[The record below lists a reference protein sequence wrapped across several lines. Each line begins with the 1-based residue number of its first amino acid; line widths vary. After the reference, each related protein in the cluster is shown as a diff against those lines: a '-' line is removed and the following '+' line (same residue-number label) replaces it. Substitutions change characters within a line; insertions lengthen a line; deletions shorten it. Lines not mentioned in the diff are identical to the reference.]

1 MALKKHVFLLL
12 SGIVLIALAWNV
24 QFSLFAD
31 PDVREAAEI
40 LHEGIVAKRTEAQAE
55 IHKAQ
60 SRFNAQGIVNTMVD
74 HSDEYAALYNERGLF
89 LAVYEDNEL
98 VFYSDNRVV
107 FEHLFGPGIPDEQY
121 LRLDNGWYGLI
132 KHIENGREFY
142 ALFLL
147 RTAYPHQNTHLQNAF
162 QPDIPLGDYFDLS
175 VQQHPEAAPVVI
187 NGEEVLYIL
196 KTDHAPQ
203 YELWFNL
210 TLLIAGV
217 ILVLFALIQLARIL
231 MPFWWATAGIPLL
244 IIGLRVVWLWM
255 SNPLQALNLFDPAL
269 YASSFIFPS
278 LGDFLI
284 NSLLLVLVCQF
295 IFVQLKIR
303 PSQKVHPALQTILL
317 VGLLF
322 FGLAITPL
330 ITGLIENSRINFNL
344 NDVFNLDIFTLL
356 GLIAI
361 GCLLFA
367 WYRLTSAII
376 SLVDRRAD
384 SIGITVAVVVVA
396 LTAHT
401 IVAHMMGIVD
411 FKIILWPLVGA
422 LLVMHKL
429 SIGKTETRFR
439 YGIVLLFYFSAI
451 TALAL
456 LKYNSIKER
465 NERLVYAEKLASDED
480 PVTELL
486 FNSWVISLNE
496 SDEIQSHLR
505 QPNRYTNAMMAER
518 ITALFIDRYWHK
530 YDINVHIYQPNGNYW
545 GILPESRPPNLE
557 DFDALIAS
565 EGFATS
571 TSPYLYHLYN
581 YPENLS
587 YLAKVPVYENDTTQ
601 LAWVVVGLESTLFP
615 DEIGFPGLLIDDA
628 TDNLRNLEH
637 YSFARYIDDKLVGA
651 SGTYNF
657 RIDTKLYNDN
667 TDEFEFED
675 YKDHNHL
682 IHRVDERTMIVVSRQ
697 NVTFFDRVT
706 VFSYLFALYGLLM
719 LLVMLMQSQGL
730 MRLTFFNHLNV
741 KIQLLSTGIILV
753 ALLSFGFAT
762 RIYTSNQLQEKNESI
777 LSEKIQ
783 SVLIELEGPLK
794 NADSITAPLVDQI
807 SSMLTRLSYVFF
819 TDINVYDL
827 EGKLVATSQPKI
839 YETGLMAPRM
849 NAEAFVKITINKK
862 SDYIHEETI
871 GSLNYLSAY
880 VPFRNYNNDIVAYV
894 NLPYFAR
901 QDALEEEITRLLV
914 TLVNIFVLLLA
925 LSVIAAVIITD
936 WITRPLQR
944 LQRSLSRIELGR
956 RNEQIEYKGSDVI
969 ASLVNEYNRKVA
981 ELEINAEQLAR
992 SERESAWREMAKQ
1005 VAHEIKNPLT
1015 PMKLNIQLLQR
1026 AAAEGADDLE
1036 ERFERT
1042 AESLIEQIDTLSQIA
1057 NAFSNFA
1064 KMPRAEMAEVN
1075 LNKLISSAVDLY
1087 KELPG
1092 AEIRF
1097 EPYATSS
1104 PIVHADYNQLLRAVQ
1119 NLIKNGLQACT
1130 DIENPLLTIRITKS
1144 EGAFVV
1150 EISDNGE
1157 GIPEEM
1163 QGRIFQPN
1171 FTTKSTGMGLGLAM
1185 VKSIVLNI
1193 HGKIWFETEAG
1204 VGTTFFIEIPTVLN

>member
-1 MALKKHVFLLL
+1 MALKKQYILLI
-12 SGIVLIALAWNV
+12 SGIALIALAWNAR
-24 QFSLFAD
+24 FSIFAE
-31 PDVREAAEI
+31 PNVHEAAEI
-40 LHEGIVAKRTEAQAE
+40 LYDGIVDKRGEARAE
-55 IHKAQ
+55 INKAQ
-60 SRFNAQGIVNTMVD
+60 SRFNARGIISTMVEF
-74 HSDEYAALYNERGLF
+74 SDEYAALYDERGLF
-89 LAVYEDNEL
+89 LAAYEDNEL

-132 KHIENGREFY
+132 KHIEDGREFY

-147 RTAYPHQNTHLQNAF
+147 RTAYPHENTHLQNRF
-162 QPDIPLGDYFDLS
+162 PPDIPLGPHFDLS
-175 VQQHPEAAPVVI
+175 VQQHPEAAPVAI
-187 NGEEVLYIL
+187 NNDNVLYIH
-196 KTDHAPQ
+196 KTNSPVQH
-203 YELWFNL
+203 EMWFNL
-210 TLLIAGV
+210 VLLAAGV
-217 ILVLFALIQLARIL
+217 IFLLVALFQLASKLLPLWLAISC
-231 MPFWWATAGIPLL
+231 IPLL
-244 IIGLRVVWLWM
+244 VIGVRLLWLSA
-255 SNPLQALNLFDPAL
+255 SNPLQTLKLFDPAL
-269 YASSFIFPS
+269 YASSFLFPS

-284 NSLLLVLVCQF
+284 NSLLLVLVCHYVF
-295 IFVQLKIR
+295 SQLKR
-303 PSQKVHPALQTILL
+303 YSPQQVHPIWQTVLLLGILL
-317 VGLLF
+317 

-344 NDVFNLDIFTLL
+344 NDVFNLNIFTLL

-361 GCLLFA
+361 GCLFYA
-367 WYRLTSAII
+367 WFTLTS
-376 SLVDRRAD
+376 SVL
-384 SIGITVAVVVVA
+384 AVVNRSANSTGLTTLIVA
-396 LTAHT
+396 GALLVHT
-401 IVAHMMGIVD
+401 IVAHMVGVVD
-411 FKIILWPLVGA
+411 FKVILWPIVGVFLVA
-422 LLVMHKL
+422 QHL
-429 SIGKTETRFR
+429 SFDKTEMRFR
-439 YGIVLLFYFSAI
+439 HGILLLFYFSLI
-451 TALAL
+451 VSLAL
-456 LKYNSIKER
+456 LKYNSIKEH

-486 FNSWVISLNE
+486 FNSWVTSLNE
-496 SDEIQSHLR
+496 NNEIQTLLE
-505 QPNRYTNAMMAER
+505 QPNRYTNAYLAER
-518 ITALFIDRYWHK
+518 ITALFIDRYWNK
-530 YDINVHIYQPNGNYW
+530 YNIDVHIYHPNGNYW
-545 GILPESRPPNLE
+545 GILPESRPPALE
-557 DFDALIAS
+557 DFDALIAN

-587 YLAKVPVYENDTTQ
+587 YLAKVPVYKNDTTLQ
-601 LAWVVVGLESTLFP
+601 AWVVVGLESTLFP
-615 DEIGFPGLLIDDA
+615 DEIGFPGLLIDDSA
-628 TDNLRNLEH
+628 DNLRNLEN
-637 YSFARYIDDKLVGA
+637 YSFARYVDQKLVAA
-651 SGTYNF
+651 SGPYNY
-657 RIDTKLYNDN
+657 RINTTLYSDN
-667 TDEFEFED
+667 QGEFEFED
-675 YKDHNHL
+675 YKKYTHL
-682 IHRVDERTMIVVSRQ
+682 IHRVDDRTLIVVSRK
-697 NVTFFDRVT
+697 NMTFFDRVT
-706 VFSYLFALYGLLM
+706 VFSYLFAFFGLLM
-719 LLVMLMQSQGL
+719 LMLVLLQSPGV

-783 SVLIELEGPLK
+783 SVLIELEAPLK
-794 NADSITAPLVDQI
+794 NADTLSAPLVDQI
-807 SSMLTRLSYVFF
+807 SAMLTRLSYVFF

-827 EGKLVATSQPKI
+827 GGKLVATSQPKI
-839 YETGLMAPRM
+839 YDTGLMAPRM
-849 NAEAFVKITINKK
+849 NAEAFVKVTINKK
-862 SDYIHEETI
+862 SDYIHEETV

-936 WITRPLQR
+936 WITRPLQQ
-944 LQRSLSRIELGR
+944 LQYSLSRIELGR
-956 RNEQIEYKGSDVI
+956 RNEQIEYKGTDVI

-1057 NAFSNFA
+1057 SAFSNFA

-1097 EPYATSS
+1097 APYATEA
-1104 PIVHADYNQLLRAVQ
+1104 PLVHADYNQLLRAIQ

-1130 DIENPLLTIRITKS
+1130 DIENPIITIRIVQS

-1150 EISDNGE
+1150 EITDNGE
-1157 GIPEEM
+1157 GIPEEL
-1163 QGRIFQPN
+1163 QDRIFQPN

-1193 HGKIWFETEAG
+1193 HGKIWFETESG
-1204 VGTTFFIEIPTVLN
+1204 RGTSFFIEIPTAIH